1 MTKIAALVLAG
12 LAATLAT
19 PGFAQESIDP
29 ELFCRTAGK
38 NQSIYQELSLADA
51 TARAGATPGAVTCHW
66 TFSRS
71 AGADVLVT
79 LDSKLL
85 KSVLVARQ
93 TILMARLPE
102 NHRGK
107 SVEPLPRM
115 GDDGLSR
122 ATRENGVLKL
132 FEIEAVR
139 GRRHFLL
146 TVRTRDGSEINYRIP
161 DASISFLGIGL
172 AALQRL

>member
-1 MTKIAALVLAG
+1 VKKIAALVLVG
-12 LAATLAT
+12 LASTLA
-19 PGFAQESIDP
+19 PACFAQESIDP

-38 NQSIYQELSLADA
+38 NQSIYQELLLVKAA
-51 TARAGATPGAVTCHW
+51 AQAGATAGAVACSW

-79 LDSKLL
+79 LDSKVL
-85 KSVLVARQ
+85 KSTLVARQ

-122 ATRENGVLKL
+122 ATKENGALTL
-132 FEIEAVR
+132 FEIEAVK
-139 GRRHFLL
+139 GQRHFLL
-146 TVRTRDGSEINYRIP
+146 AVRTRDGSEINYRIA